1 MAGWFASSADLPAV
15 RTAPGQ
21 VSRCNEETS
30 HAIVT
35 SADGTK
41 IAYEQQG
48 SGPPLIIVDG
58 ALSTRGGG
66 KAALRALLAP
76 QVTVFGFDRR
86 GRATAAI
93 RSRTRWTGRLR
104 TSRR

>member
-1 MAGWFASSADLPAV
+1 
-15 RTAPGQ
+15 

-58 ALSTRGGG
+58 ALSTLIP
-66 KAALRALLAP
+66 AAASSAACAGMSASGW
-76 QVTVFGFDRR
+76 VFSV
-86 GRATAAI
+86 AI
-93 RSRTRWTGRLR
+93 EARSRA
-104 TSRR
+104 